1 VGGCSRPKKA
11 WRSNF
16 AAGLAVVVSLGL
28 LNGCAGLEP
37 FELPKLSDMPWNKSA
52 EQGAPAGQGASEAR
66 DIEAEDKALVQRVQ
80 QMLAKLGYE
89 PGPADGVPG
98 RKTRRAIRDYQ
109 EKSGFAAD
117 GRVTET
123 LLDRLRASIQS
134 AKSETPKKPA
144 PQESQSTKAPPK
156 AHAGSPPAYETGNTF
171 VYSDGRVDTV
181 VGLKGD
187 MVRWQR
193 NDGTKFTAHRNFLLP
208 WAYWQSEAES
218 GKHELEGEP
227 GALWPRTSGQE
238 VSFSIA
244 SVVQR
249 GGGSGALTKLTEDWR
264 CRLVGKRKVT
274 VMAGTFDTLKL
285 TCDRAASAFAPALE
299 RIWYYAPGIQH
310 FVRLEDRGEAAGASK
325 EVELVTIRPGGEGW
339 PPIARAALSRAVEKA
354 LETVSNGREAPWRSS
369 GVETRVTIKPTS
381 RFESGDGK
389 VCRTF
394 LQTWSGKDG
403 RRSYPGAACRDSS
416 GRWQI
421 PGLGDGADETLA
433 ISKGLS

>member
-1 VGGCSRPKKA
+1 
-11 WRSNF
+11 
-16 AAGLAVVVSLGL
+16 LAIVVSLGL

-37 FELPKLSDMPWNKSA
+37 FELPKMSDMPWNKSA
-52 EQGAPAGQGASEAR
+52 EQGAAADQEIPEGQGSSEAT
-66 DIEAEDKALVQRVQ
+66 DIDVEDKALVQQAQ
-80 QMLAKLGYE
+80 QMLAMLGYE

-98 RKTRRAIRDYQ
+98 QKTRRAIRDYQ
-109 EKSGFAAD
+109 EESGVDAD
-117 GRVTET
+117 GRVTAT
-123 LLDRLRASIQS
+123 LLDQLVASTLRADV
-134 AKSETPKKPA
+134 ERPEKPA
-144 PQESQSTKAPPK
+144 PEESETAKAPPK
-156 AHAGSPPAYETGNTF
+156 VRAGSLPAYETGNTF

-193 NDGTKFTAHRNFLLP
+193 NDGTKFTANRNFLLP

-218 GKHELEGEP
+218 GKHALEGEP
-227 GALWPRTSGQE
+227 GALWPRTSAQE

-249 GGGSGALTKLTEDWR
+249 GDGSGALRKSTEDWR
-264 CRLVGKRKVT
+264 CRLVGKQEVT
-274 VMAGTFDTLKL
+274 VVAGTFDTLKL
-285 TCDRAASAFAPALE
+285 TCDRAASVSAPALE
-299 RIWYYAPGIQH
+299 RIWYYAPSIQH

-325 EVELVTIRPGGEGW
+325 EVELVAIRPGGEGW
-339 PPIARAALSRAVEKA
+339 PPIARAALSRAVEQA
-354 LETVSNGREAPWRSS
+354 LEEVSNGREAPWRSS

-381 RFESGDGK
+381 RFESGNGE